1 MGQNLLGFTIIAKAI
16 HLTSPAVL
24 NSYREPLMW
33 EYLGGIENG
42 FNPLIY
48 WVLFLPAVAV
58 PTSAHRPLAGLAIH
72 DANPSQ

>member
-58 PTSAHRPLAGLAIH
+58 PLYRINQYYFFLFQM
-72 DANPSQ
+72 DRKF